1 MAKLLKKENNSE
13 HADRAAKIIQDAL
26 GIALATEARK
36 PRSENRAILVGTK
49 S

>member
-26 GIALATEARK
+26 GIAFADVPNYVF
-36 PRSENRAILVGTK
+36 PRT
-49 S
+49 